1 LRTRIGLLAVLLAI
15 TAQSA
20 AARSVT
26 VSQLERTLA
35 SAHGKSD
42 KRTAEL
48 LSSLTPTE
56 RIGTTTFARWQPLL
70 PGPESRRELVIL
82 ADQSAFLPPPPAEIP
97 SLAPPNLEKQRQILA
112 LAVDYA
118 ARSVHLLPNFL
129 ATRETIHFE
138 DNPVRVRDLTRDP
151 AGSFVPYEPLHAV
164 NRTTAHVLYHD
175 GNEVVEAT
183 QSQNTNTQIKTHGL
197 ITWGEFG
204 PILTTVLVD
213 AANGTLA
220 WRRWERSA
228 DGLVAVFHFAVPQE
242 KSHYRVNLLSD
253 SKALQEYSG
262 YHGEIAVDPADGT
275 IRSLLVQADLKPS
288 DSIVRADLLVQYG
301 PVAIGGKEYICP
313 RKSVALSV
321 VPLFSPGAASEQRRG
336 PLQTMLNDVAF
347 EGYRVFRSEMRVLTG
362 SETGKEGN
370 NPPSQPTS
378 VASASEHADAALQS
392 PIPAAN
398 SAEPLTPGEAAS
410 APAPETSAV
419 QQALATQP
427 APAPPVAESAPAPQ
441 PAPEIAVAGVA
452 PVPDSSSNQLADKG
466 FSLRVTT
473 RLVDIG
479 IVAVDK
485 HGHPVTD
492 LKADD
497 FEIYDNGRKQVVRS
511 FTPAANMPAQEVPG
525 VTHSSDAS
533 EEQPMSFSNSRAP
546 QVQDQT
552 KDQDAPPEDA
562 NVGHQTII
570 LIDTSNLAWADLT
583 FARERLLN
591 FLQHVVPGERIGVYL
606 LSGRQFQTL
615 IESST
620 DHAAVIAGIRT
631 WMPSAQQLAR
641 AQDEEARNRQQFDEV
656 LHRDDLSQVNGTMNA
671 PGQTQFLQDPQLRDY
686 SANPAREAMMAL
698 IGIARHVATMPGR
711 TSLVW
716 VASDNVLVNW
726 SDVTTGAAKP
736 DASNDNWVTRT
747 EEALS
752 DARISLYPL
761 DASQLSATSADA
773 SLQNSSV
780 ELSPSVPRAPG
791 ATDHQGGFA
800 GAGLGRDAAT
810 MQQNVHAIQA
820 TIVNLAEATG
830 GRVFR
835 RGGDLSSN
843 LESLVREGDAAYQ
856 VSFAPTA
863 PPDDSYHMLTVKI
876 ASRRNVVLRYRKGY
890 LYSKEPALMADRF
903 RQAVWQPLDSHEI
916 ALTAHRVSSFN
927 GGALKLSV
935 AIDDLGLK
943 LQEDRWVDSVD
954 IFVVRRSADEM
965 HARINGRTLAIA
977 LRPET
982 YQAMQGREIPFD
994 QLIEKDSNTASFRIL
1009 AVDENS
1015 GRMGSLTIPASALD
1029 QDN

>member
-1 LRTRIGLLAVLLAI
+1 MRTRIGLLALLLAI
-15 TAQSA
+15 AAQSA

-56 RIGTTTFARWQPLL
+56 RIGAATFAHWQPLL

-82 ADQSAFLPPPPAEIP
+82 ADQSAFLPPPLTEIP
-97 SLAPPNLEKQRQILA
+97 SLAPPSLEKQRQILA

-118 ARSVHLLPNFL
+118 AKSVHLLPNFL
-129 ATRETIHFE
+129 ATRETLHFE

-175 GNEVVEAT
+175 GNEVVEAA
-183 QSQNTNTQIKTHGL
+183 QSQDTNTQIKTHGL

-228 DGLVAVFHFAVPQE
+228 NGLVAVFHFAVPQE

-253 SKALQEYSG
+253 RKALQEYSG

-288 DSIVRADLLVQYG
+288 DLIVRADLLVQYG

-313 RKSVALSV
+313 RKSVAVSV
-321 VPLFSPGAASEQRRG
+321 VPLSSPGDTSEQRRG

-362 SETGKEGN
+362 NEAGKEAN
-370 NPPSQPTS
+370 NPPSQPTGI
-378 VASASEHADAALQS
+378 ASDAEHAQS
-392 PIPAAN
+392 PIQAAN
-398 SAEPLTPGEAAS
+398 SDKPVSPGEAAS
-410 APAPETSAV
+410 SPAAPETSAV
-419 QQALATQP
+419 QPAQP
-427 APAPPVAESAPAPQ
+427 PASAPPAGESAPSPQ
-441 PAPEIAVAGVA
+441 PAPEIAVAGAA
-452 PVPDSSSNQLADKG
+452 PVPDSSLNQLADKG

-473 RLVDIG
+473 RQVDIG

-497 FEIYDNGRKQVVRS
+497 FEIYDNGHKQVVRS
-511 FTPAANMPAQEVPG
+511 FTPAANMPAQELPG
-525 VTHSSDAS
+525 VTHPSDTS
-533 EEQPMSFSNSRAP
+533 EEQPVSFSNTRAP
-546 QVQDQT
+546 QTQAQTQD
-552 KDQDAPPEDA
+552 KAQDAHPEDLNA
-562 NVGHQTII
+562 SHQTII

-583 FARERLLN
+583 FARERLLD
-591 FLQHVVPGERIGVYL
+591 FLQHVAPGERIGVYL

-620 DHAAVIAGIRT
+620 DHAAVIARIRT
-631 WMPSAQQLAR
+631 WMPNAQQLAR

-726 SDVTTGAAKP
+726 SDATTGAAKA
-736 DASNDNWVTRT
+736 DASTDNWVTRT

-761 DASQLSATSADA
+761 DASQLGATSADA

-810 MQQNVHAIQA
+810 MQQNVHAIQ
-820 TIVNLAEATG
+820 TTVVNLAEATG

-843 LESLVREGDAAYQ
+843 LQSLVREGDAAYQ
-856 VSFAPTA
+856 ISFAPTE

-890 LYSKEPALMADRF
+890 LYTKEPALMADRF

-916 ALTAHRVSSFN
+916 SLTAHRVSSFN
-927 GGALKLSV
+927 GGALKLSL

-943 LQEDRWVDSVD
+943 LQDDRWVDNVD
-954 IFVVRRSADEM
+954 IFVIRRSADEM